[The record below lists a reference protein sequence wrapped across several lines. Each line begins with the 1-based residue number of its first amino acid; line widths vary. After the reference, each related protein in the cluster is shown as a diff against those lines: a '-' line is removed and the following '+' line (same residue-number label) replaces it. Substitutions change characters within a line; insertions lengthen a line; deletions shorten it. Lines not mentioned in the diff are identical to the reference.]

1 MEISLFIALSPKKT
15 EASSELKTGRNEE
28 GAFVCE
34 LSSLNGLYYEG
45 TYFVSALITS
55 LSLYRELLLH
65 TRTWKLVLATWPIT
79 ADFNLCRFD
88 ILSTASFLSSG
99 LLRRN
104 SLAAWSLPGFSVYS
118 ALGAVFLDYE
128 PARNI
133 LKSYL
138 FVTSTNCKPIERKL
152 QAKTVAFLAIRE
164 SDSKD
169 LVVLTV
175 PAHSSPKASGLSFFD
190 C

>member
-1 MEISLFIALSPKKT
+1 MLVFVNCLCWNGPYRCYTTLTFDTFSILS
-15 EASSELKTGRNEE
+15 AAG
-28 GAFVCE
+28 
-34 LSSLNGLYYEG
+34 
-45 TYFVSALITS
+45 S
-55 LSLYRELLLH
+55 LSI
-65 TRTWKLVLATWPIT
+65 PM
-79 ADFNLCRFD
+79 
-88 ILSTASFLSSG
+88 
-99 LLRRN
+99 LRRN
-104 SLAAWSLPGFSVYS
+104 SLAACLLPGFSVYS

-138 FVTSTNCKPIERKL
+138 FVTSINCKPIERKL